1 MKKRVY
7 VNGVL
12 DIIAHLAVL
21 VTVVYAIAL
30 V

>member
-1 MKKRVY
+1 MKRRVY

-12 DIIAHLAVL
+12 DIIAHLAVIL
-21 VTVVYAIAL
+21 AVVSAIAI

>member
-12 DIIAHLAVL
+12 DIIAHLAVII
-21 VTVVYAIAL
+21 TVVSAIAFI
-30 V
+30 